1 MNTMMLMILGDELYE
16 SEANGELEISNV
28 DAMKEVLK
36 KS

>member
-16 SEANGELEISNV
+16 SEANGELENSNV
-28 DAMKEVLK
+28 DAMKEVLR